1 MHPDTSLPSFHAVP
15 EIVHTTLYEMAQLR
29 CTARW
34 SEADAESKVKQLVS
48 EELEPR
54 GLTLLRRDLADG
66 RLRFLVKAR
75 ENGAVCDLVES
86 AR

>member
-1 MHPDTSLPSFHAVP
+1 MTPNPILRPSQVVP

-29 CTARW
+29 CTPRW
-34 SEADAESKVKQLVS
+34 SEADAESKVRQLVS
-48 EELEPR
+48 DELEPR

-75 ENGAVCDLVES
+75 ENGAVCDLIES